1 VVTGIPDP
9 ALVVLVGAS
18 ASGKS
23 TWAQARYRAQEV
35 VSSDELRGIVG
46 SGRHDLDASEDA
58 FRLLDD
64 IVAARARRGLTCVI
78 DTLGLDPA
86 RRRAYLDVAGRAGLP
101 AIAVLFDVPPALAR
115 QRNAQRDRPVP
126 SPTLTVQ
133 LKRASAVRDELDSEG
148 WDSVVHVAA
157 DTTTTSA
164 PAATSSEPSRSGLRF
179 VLQLSRFP
187 WDDDPSSW
195 LKAMAHAADGAG
207 FDGIA
212 LMDHLIQIPQV
223 DRAWS
228 PIPEPWVT
236 LGMLAGLDTRLHLGT
251 LVSPVTF
258 RSPGITAKTV
268 ATLDAISGGR
278 AFLGIGAGWWERE
291 HDAYGLAFPA
301 ARQRLDDLERGI
313 ETIRALW
320 SPGTKAYEGVAVE
333 LPETT
338 CYPRP
343 ASEVPIIVGGGG
355 DRTLRIA
362 ARLGDGC
369 NVLVNDAMDARIAAY
384 RTYCEDAGRE
394 PSVTVLDTPVTGAD
408 RDEVWSRIE
417 RLRGNTKAA
426 TYARTHHA
434 GTHAEQRARYATLI
448 DAGVRTIFVAPAHLA
463 TPDDVLALA
472 PMLT

>member
-1 VVTGIPDP
+1 
-9 ALVVLVGAS
+9 
-18 ASGKS
+18 
-23 TWAQARYRAQEV
+23 
-35 VSSDELRGIVG
+35 
-46 SGRHDLDASEDA
+46 
-58 FRLLDD
+58 
-64 IVAARARRGLTCVI
+64 
-78 DTLGLDPA
+78 
-86 RRRAYLDVAGRAGLP
+86 
-101 AIAVLFDVPPALAR
+101 
-115 QRNAQRDRPVP
+115 
-126 SPTLTVQ
+126 
-133 LKRASAVRDELDSEG
+133 
-148 WDSVVHVAA
+148 
-157 DTTTTSA
+157 
-164 PAATSSEPSRSGLRF
+164 
-179 VLQLSRFP
+179 
-187 WDDDPSSW
+187 
-195 LKAMAHAADGAG
+195 
-207 FDGIA
+207 
-212 LMDHLIQIPQV
+212 
-223 DRAWS
+223 
-228 PIPEPWVT
+228 
-236 LGMLAGLDTRLHLGT
+236 MLAGLDTRLHLGT

-278 AFLGIGAGWWERE
+278 AFLGIGAGWWQRE